1 MQKQFDIIVL
11 SKENFQPPIE
21 DDALGWFF
29 AENFSESLAAIDAEW
44 IILCHADTCITREF
58 LNRTADVCAEFPFA
72 DAIAP
77 RICTAG
83 NPEPFSSGLLI
94 DKKFNLQE
102 EFRQNPRAEI
112 RQVAS
117 LSPFCGIYSARL
129 LQALGGFDTD
139 IQTDLKFFDL
149 GLRALHLGANLFTMP
164 KLSVE
169 ISHRINP
176 EPTDNKELARIYYK
190 DADMMRFLRFTFW
203 HPSTLNAIWGKRKG
217 LDEKSLKVTE
227 ISKLSSEKWKSVSA
241 EPL

>member
-102 EFRQNPRAEI
+102 EFRQNPQTEI

-139 IQTDLKFFDL
+139 IQTCLL
-149 GLRALHLGANLFTMP
+149 YT
-164 KLSVE
+164 S
-169 ISHRINP
+169 
-176 EPTDNKELARIYYK
+176 
-190 DADMMRFLRFTFW
+190 
-203 HPSTLNAIWGKRKG
+203 PSPRDRG
-217 LDEKSLKVTE
+217 
-227 ISKLSSEKWKSVSA
+227 
-241 EPL
+241 